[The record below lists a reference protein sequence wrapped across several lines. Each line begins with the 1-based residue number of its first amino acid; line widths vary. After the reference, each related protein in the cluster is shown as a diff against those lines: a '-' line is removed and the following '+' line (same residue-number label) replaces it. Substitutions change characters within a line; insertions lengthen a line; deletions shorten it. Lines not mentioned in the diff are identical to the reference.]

1 MKIKKLLLV
10 LLAVLLVF
18 SLFGCGKKEPVED
31 VEPQDTVEQE
41 KLPPTV
47 AEKDTPK
54 QEPVELTQEELHELF
69 KRMYDAER
77 YAKANLPDDMYR
89 DLFLKLPAKDIGTQV
104 DANVYSLVE
113 DEAARPKYDG
123 KVLPADGFEQYV
135 AWRET
140 YMPDNSQTGE
150 TEAPEQEEIKGIPD
164 ENTEEPFDGNDDP
177 SLIDKDSKNGDPT
190 AVIRNGSGATET
202 SGEHSDKEEYATPS
216 YEIVG

>member
-1 MKIKKLLLV
+1 MKIKKLLFV

-31 VEPQDTVEQE
+31 VEPRDTVEQE
-41 KLPPTV
+41 EL
-47 AEKDTPK
+47 TPVVTEEEEK

-113 DEAARPKYDG
+113 DEVARPKYDG
-123 KVLPADGFEQYV
+123 KVLPVDGFEQYV
-135 AWRET
+135 AWREA
-140 YMPDNSQTGE
+140 YMPDNSQTG
-150 TEAPEQEEIKGIPD
+150 TGEQKEITGIPN

-177 SLIDKDSKNGDPT
+177 SLIDKDSQNVYD
-190 AVIRNGSGATET
+190 GAQVEHEVKDYGV
-202 SGEHSDKEEYATPS
+202 GERGAEQEYEKPS
-216 YEIVG
+216 YEIIG

>member
-1 MKIKKLLLV
+1 MKSKKILPLIF
-10 LLAVLLVF
+10 AVLLVF

-31 VEPQDTVEQE
+31 VDPQDATEQE
-41 KLPPTV
+41 EL
-47 AEKDTPK
+47 TPVVTEEEEK

-113 DEAARPKYDG
+113 DEVARPKYDG

-135 AWRET
+135 AWREAFL
-140 YMPDNSQTGE
+140 PDNTQTGE
-150 TEAPEQEEIKGIPD
+150 TGAQGQEEITGIPD

-177 SLIDKDSKNGDPT
+177 SLIDSESQNVYEDAHITRD
-190 AVIRNGSGATET
+190 VTENT
-202 SGEHSDKEEYATPS
+202 SGMETKEKTCETPS